1 MVRWI
6 MRKGHFTD
14 EEFFYRRVGDD
25 NRTRRIVHIDFRRQD
40 LAKVY
45 SETAFPKRFDRAM
58 RGAMLFRSFSTPDL
72 RPPPARLPFSPAMR
86 RGCHADLTALTSA
99 PRGAIPPGMQV
110 FSVRGAAFDLAGTRA
125 AVDGVKASSGSP
137 RATPRAESSSRCR
150 RRFPFHP

>member
-45 SETAFPKRFDRAM
+45 SETAFPKRFD
-58 RGAMLFRSFSTPDL
+58 
-72 RPPPARLPFSPAMR
+72 
-86 RGCHADLTALTSA
+86 
-99 PRGAIPPGMQV
+99 
-110 FSVRGAAFDLAGTRA
+110 
-125 AVDGVKASSGSP
+125 
-137 RATPRAESSSRCR
+137 
-150 RRFPFHP
+150 